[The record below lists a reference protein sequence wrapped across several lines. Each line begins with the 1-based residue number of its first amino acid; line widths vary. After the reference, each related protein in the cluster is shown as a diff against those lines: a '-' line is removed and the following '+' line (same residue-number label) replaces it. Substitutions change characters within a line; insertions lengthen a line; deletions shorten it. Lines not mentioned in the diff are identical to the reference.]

1 MFRILNSNVL
11 KLMTLFLIS
20 SAGSLGVEIVFG
32 VERVSRGCINENDRI
47 SLMCKTTSHTS
58 STQKRNLSA
67 VDYEYSAA
75 YAMNCC
81 SDGDFCNDGEFPEL
95 PHVNDLGM
103 ILIVHS

>member
-1 MFRILNSNVL
+1 MQCWKSRSRD
-11 KLMTLFLIS
+11 S
-20 SAGSLGVEIVFG
+20 FG

-58 STQKRNLSA
+58 SKQKRNLSA

-81 SDGDFCNDGEFPEL
+81 SDSDFCNDGEFPEL

-103 ILIVHS
+103 ILIFKVHGFLDSF